1 MTSPPFLGG
10 GEPAGARPARRV
22 LGRTGG
28 TREAEM
34 GKQEPQCGGAGGHR
48 GAQGP
53 AAEARGR
60 HPQAERPLRGPDVP
74 EARDR
79 EVGPAQPR
87 AGRDRGAHHGAP
99 SPLRAAS
106 SRSLTTAR
114 GRGSLGLGEGRPTSR
129 QTGPSSTSSPRA
141 GARRPAER
149 TCLGAGAEGA
159 FEGRRPPAGARA
171 AAASPRRARTPGAG
185 GEGAAPDPR
194 GARRAGGGNRWL
206 SGAPTRGRSIV
217 GASGKLER
225 MRGAGRQ
232 SARPPA

>member
-10 GEPAGARPARRV
+10 GEPAESRPARRV

-28 TREAEM
+28 TREAET
-34 GKQEPQCGGAGGHR
+34 GRQEPQCGGAGGHR

-79 EVGPAQPR
+79 EVEPPQPR

-99 SPLRAAS
+99 SPLRPAS

-114 GRGSLGLGEGRPTSR
+114 GK
-129 QTGPSSTSSPRA
+129 
-141 GARRPAER
+141 GASASARDA
-149 TCLGAGAEGA
+149 L
-159 FEGRRPPAGARA
+159 RA
-171 AAASPRRARTPGAG
+171 AGRGRPRRARRAQAPTG
-185 GEGAAPDPR
+185 GLAPVLERNGAAGISDVSGRGRRRRDVRGRREGPQG
-194 GARRAGGGNRWL
+194 GARPVVQALGKGV
-206 SGAPTRGRSIV
+206 RG
-217 GASGKLER
+217 
-225 MRGAGRQ
+225 
-232 SARPPA
+232 